1 MVLNTVF
8 KNSFSVEQTS
18 FFVKLLMVSFF
29 PLWQKSSG
37 LKSLKY
43 KSFIFFSSIVFQFA
57 SHSLTLLVQVGLV
70 KLIRTAVSTRYITAA
85 TWLHVSPIPAVHV
98 QWQVLIFSVFS
109 SIIQSL
115 WNGFLI
121 DRDFSTFSAF
131 LSLSGIV

>member
-43 KSFIFFSSIVFQFA
+43 KSFIFFSSIVFRFA